1 MSILNNASSLNA
13 AHHLRVRRIP
23 MDTIPDEYKC
33 PIGMDIFSDPVIA
46 SDGHTYERENITK
59 WLETHQF
66 SPMTRQHMTLGNL
79 VTNYALRDAIDRWK
93 LQNQVLGPTQ
103 APAHPPK
110 QFTVTVKAPSVDSA
124 SVLLDIQTSHTE
136 PMETVLLA
144 VLDTS
149 GSMSSAARMSTGNS
163 EGPEFSRMDLI
174 KHSMNTLAT
183 LMNSQYETTKS
194 SLGII
199 QFSSSASVVMP
210 IKKMDAVGLSSAK
223 TAVET
228 LQPSGSTNIWDGL
241 RHALDLAETIQTPSN
256 IQILLLTDGEP
267 TDSML
272 PPMGLVPTLKRK
284 LKSMKSKPTIST
296 FGFGYALQSEL
307 MRDICVT
314 GDGSYGFIPDCSM
327 VGTVFIN
334 WCSKAL
340 LTLAHHV
347 EITTDKGRYQV
358 GELIKG
364 GKRSILVPR
373 QPLENIVVAYDTGC
387 ISIVHPTCE
396 VAEIREA
403 EIQERLRAGA
413 EAPTESG
420 FQSLRSEIT
429 AMGIQSDLVK
439 DILTDIFSDDPNEGQ
454 LTKAV
459 SRDDW
464 FRTWGKN
471 HCIAYARALA
481 LQQCIN
487 FKDKALQHFASD
499 EFKELQEKGIDIF
512 SSIPAPQV
520 SQYSH
525 GYYGGTTPSASVN
538 SFSMSQYVTA
548 AGPCFTGD
556 CVVLMDELRTKRVR
570 DLKKGDIVWGG
581 HKVLALTYTPVMAEV
596 DMIVYETGLKI
607 TPWHPVKVS
616 TLSQWEFP
624 AETDSGKRK
633 HMYVDAY
640 YNLVL
645 ESGHTVEMNGIT
657 VCTLG
662 HGFTDN
668 AVIRHPYFGTQAVV
682 EDLKRCDG
690 WEQGYIVLDG
700 KKIQRNTETGLVEK
714 I

>member
-1 MSILNNASSLNA
+1 
-13 AHHLRVRRIP
+13 
-23 MDTIPDEYKC
+23 MDAIPDEYKC

-46 SDGHTYERENITK
+46 SDGHTYERENIMK
-59 WLETHQF
+59 WLDMNTH
-66 SPMTRQHMTLGNL
+66 SPMTRQPMTLSYL

-93 LQNQVLGPTQ
+93 LQNSAIGPTQ
-103 APAHPPK
+103 VPNHPPK
-110 QFTVTVKAPSVDSA
+110 GFTLTAKAPSADSA
-124 SVLLDIQTSHTE
+124 HILLDIQTSHAE
-136 PMETVLLA
+136 PMETVLIA

-149 GSMSSAARMSTGNS
+149 GSMGGTARKASGNA

-174 KHSMNTLAT
+174 KHSMNTVAA
-183 LMNSQYETTKS
+183 LMNSQYTITKS
-194 SLGII
+194 SLGIV
-199 QFSSSASVVMP
+199 QFASSASVVMP
-210 IKKMDAVGLSSAK
+210 IKKMDAVGLGAAK
-223 TAVET
+223 LAVET
-228 LQPSGSTNIWDGL
+228 LRPDGATNIWDGL

-272 PPMGLVPTLKRK
+272 PPMGLVPTLSRK
-284 LKSMKSKPTIST
+284 LKAMKSKPTIST

-307 MRDICVT
+307 MRTICVAGAGT
-314 GDGSYGFIPDCSM
+314 YGFIPDCSM

-334 WCSKAL
+334 WCAKAL

-347 EITTDKGRYQV
+347 EIKTDKGLYQV

-364 GKRSILVPR
+364 VKRSILIPK
-373 QPLENIVVAYDTGC
+373 QTLDNAVVLYDTGC
-387 ISIVHPTCE
+387 VSVVQPVFQT
-396 VAEIREA
+396 A
-403 EIQERLRAGA
+403 EIQEAEILERLRGA
-413 EAPTESG
+413 VHSPTEAG

-429 AMGIQSDLVK
+429 DLGIQSDLIT
-439 DILTDIFSDDPNEGQ
+439 DILTDIYSDDPNEGQ

-459 SRDDW
+459 SRSDW
-464 FRTWGKN
+464 FDTWGKN
-471 HCIAYARALA
+471 HCIAYVRALE

-487 FKDKALQHFASD
+487 FKDKVLQHFTSD

-520 SQYSH
+520 RQYSS
-525 GYYGGTTPSASVN
+525 YYGGTTPTASMIN
-538 SFSMSQYVTA
+538 SVDMSQYVMA

-556 CVVLMDELRTKRVR
+556 CLVLMDELRTKRVR

-581 HKVLALTYTPVMAEV
+581 HKVLALTYTPVMTEV
-596 DMIVYETGLKI
+596 DMIVFMMGLKI
-607 TPWHPVKVS
+607 TPWHPIKFN
-616 TLSQWEFP
+616 SQSNWTFP
-624 AETDSGKRK
+624 AETASGKQRR
-633 HMYVDAY
+633 MYVDAY

-668 AVIRHPYFGTQAVV
+668 SVIQHPYFGTEAVV

-690 WEQGYIVLDG
+690 WEQGYIVLDS
-700 KKIQRNTETGLVEK
+700 KNIQRNSETGLVEK
-714 I
+714 M